1 MTPARPYGDQAN
13 PLATSSAPAPLAE
26 APEPEPD
33 EGRRTAWR
41 LAGVFLLL
49 LVVCTP
55 VVTVFVDRNPAL
67 SVLDEF
73 AYADYLHKI
82 DEGQFVVRHGEVSSQ
97 AGLRELACRGYQ
109 PAIWNGRPPCDS
121 LSFQAE
127 VFPNAGINSADIH
140 PPTYF
145 LVTYTGARA
154 IMALGFTDDLV
165 DAGRRFGAVWMA
177 AGLLALWC
185 LMRSLGVNRWAAGC
199 GLALVAAGPM
209 LLQQWHYLTPDAA
222 NVLVGSLVM
231 LAVLRWERSGAGRA
245 WLIAAGALAMAVKGP
260 NIVIVAT
267 GAVYLLA
274 RALVNEGVGDAR
286 PRREYV
292 RSAAA
297 LAGGA
302 VVASATWLVV
312 RATLAGPG
320 LSPMEQD
327 EKVGWLRPS
336 QVIENLARFITPW
349 DREPSS
355 VYPLA
360 VITSYL
366 FVGSLLVALAT
377 LSRRD
382 RRWSL
387 ALVTGVVLLAG
398 PLLLVAVNFLV
409 RGSYTIIEPRYG
421 TTLVPI
427 QCALAATFWSGRTL
441 IAVAALAVAAPL
453 AVLVRLLV

>member
-1 MTPARPYGDQAN
+1 MTPARP
-13 PLATSSAPAPLAE
+13 TSSAPAPVEVATE
-26 APEPEPD
+26 TVPTERPPG
-33 EGRRTAWR
+33 GRPGLRV
-41 LAGVFLLL
+41 AGLFLLL
-49 LVVCTP
+49 LVLCTP
-55 VVTVFVDRNPAL
+55 VVTLHVDRNPAL

-82 DEGQFVVRHGEVSSQ
+82 DDGRWVVRHGEVSSQ
-97 AGLRELACRGYQ
+97 EGRRELACRGYQ
-109 PAIWNGRPPCDS
+109 PSTWNGRPPCDS
-121 LSFQAE
+121 PTFQAD

-145 LVTYTGARA
+145 LVTYAGARA
-154 IMALGFTDDLV
+154 VMALGFTDDLV

-177 AGLLALWC
+177 AGLVALWC
-185 LMRSLGVNRWAAGC
+185 QLRHLGANRLAAAS

-245 WLIAAGALAMAVKGP
+245 WQVGAGALAMAVKGP
-260 NIVIVAT
+260 NIVIVVA
-267 GAVYLLA
+267 GALYLVARVYLPSDGA
-274 RALVNEGVGDAR
+274 RA
-286 PRREYV
+286 RREYV
-292 RSAAA
+292 VSAAA
-297 LAGGA
+297 LVGGA

-320 LSPMEQD
+320 LSPMERD
-327 EKVGWLRPS
+327 EKVGWLHPS
-336 QVIENLARFITPW
+336 QVVENLARFITPW

-360 VITSYL
+360 VITSYV
-366 FVGSLLVALAT
+366 FVGSLLVALAA

-382 RRWSL
+382 RRWAL
-387 ALVTGVVLLAG
+387 ALTTGVVLLAG
-398 PLLLVAVNFLV
+398 PLLLVAVNYLV

-427 QCALAATFWSGRTL
+427 QCAIAATFWSGRAL
-441 IAVAALAVAAPL
+441 IAVTVLAVAAPL
-453 AVLVRLLV
+453 AVLVRLVV